1 MNLNFI
7 LLALTSLGKRMI
19 ILGSIKNFTKRC
31 KRKRN
36 RVLKENFMEFEE
48 VLQSVTNSTI
58 YDTLVKAKQV
68 INSYDNVAVSI
79 SGGQIAM

>member
-1 MNLNFI
+1 
-7 LLALTSLGKRMI
+7 
-19 ILGSIKNFTKRC
+19 
-31 KRKRN
+31 
-36 RVLKENFMEFEE
+36 MEFEE

-58 YDTLVKAKQV
+58 YDALVKAKQV